1 MWRLLRRKRPAH
13 DCARDMQAYQ
23 EFFSDDGQPRPH
35 LDKLAKFVFAHDKK
49 QAEAI
54 RRAVL
59 ARLREQEVTYN
70 ILGSP
75 DGSIRNWVLD
85 EVPHVVPETEF
96 STLAAGLSQ
105 RARLLEACLNDFY
118 GPQNLLRNGVIPA
131 QLVLGNPHFFRALH
145 GLAPVGGHR
154 LILYAADVVKAPDG
168 QYRIH
173 SDRTAAPAGA
183 GYALEN
189 RLAIGQIL
197 SQPFVDCRIRKLNR
211 FFELTRQTMQG
222 LSPRSAGNPR
232 VVLLTPGVFD
242 QSSFEHG
249 YLARYQGFELV
260 EGRDLTVRGDEVF
273 LKTLEGLKPVDV
285 ILRRI
290 SDDWCD
296 PLELREDSM
305 LGVSGL
311 AGAARAGSVAI
322 ANPLGSGLVES
333 PAFRAYLPEM
343 ARALGF
349 SSLLLESI
357 PTRFLGDPA
366 HQKEVLASLDSW
378 IIRPAFDDRREEAG
392 YAGMLSAAEKER
404 LVQKILET
412 PDHFVAEQWPLASE
426 VPVGLELAQHGAL
439 SVRLFACRSG
449 EDFSV
454 MPGGLG
460 RVDGTPDGLFLYE
473 GQPVTGKDVW
483 VMGAES
489 AQEPALPRMPPSPME
504 IRRGGIDLPSRLF
517 DDIFWLGR
525 YLARANDSGR
535 LIRAGLEPLQA
546 EDKDLPPEV
555 AQLLLRSLVTMQV
568 LTPAAVRTTGV
579 GAALSQGVYHPNHPN
594 SIRACLARAHQ
605 LTTATRSRLS
615 IHTWTTLRR
624 LTALLDPPHVRHH
637 STAETIEFLDE
648 LLVTIAAFHGFS
660 GSNMVRGQAWVFL
673 EMGRRIEQGVF
684 VFTLLSHAFIKGPTR
699 TSMYALLRI
708 CDSLLTYRSRYLSE
722 LQATPVVDLVLTD
735 DTNPQSVLFQVRR
748 LLSCVRS
755 LPRKVVFPLS
765 RAEQRL
771 IALETSL
778 VTADLQRACR
788 GHSQDLRELAEEGMN
803 LLWQVSD
810 DLSQTYFAHSARS
823 HAVSVSHWIDSQL
836 EADL

>member
-1 MWRLLRRKRPAH
+1 MRP
-13 DCARDMQAYQ
+13 YQ
-23 EFFSDDGQPRPH
+23 EFFQSTALPRPH
-35 LDKLAKFVFAHDKK
+35 FETLAKFLAAHKRED
-49 QAEAI
+49 AEAV

-70 ILGSP
+70 ILGAP
-75 DGSIRNWVLD
+75 DGTPRNWVLD
-85 EVPHVVPETEF
+85 EVPHVIPEAEF
-96 STLAAGLSQ
+96 ASLAPGIAE
-105 RARLLEACLNDFY
+105 RAQLLEACLLDFY
-118 GPQNLLRNGVIPA
+118 GPQHLVRNGVVPP
-131 QLVLGNPHFFRALH
+131 QLVLGNPHFFRSLH
-145 GLAPVGGHR
+145 GFSPVGVHR
-154 LILYAADVVKAPDG
+154 LTLYAADLVKGPDG
-168 QYRIH
+168 GYLVH

-211 FFELTRQTMQG
+211 YFDVMRQTMQG
-222 LSPRSAGNPR
+222 LSPRNSGNPR
-232 VVLLTPGVFD
+232 IVLLTPGVFD

-249 YLARYQGFELV
+249 YLARYLGFELV
-260 EGRDLTVRGDEVF
+260 EGRDLTVRGEDVF

-311 AGAARAGSVAI
+311 AGAARAGTVGI

-333 PAFRAYLPEM
+333 PALRAYLPRI
-343 ARALGF
+343 AQALG
-349 SSLLLESI
+349 LPPLKVPSI
-357 PTRFLGDPA
+357 PTRYLGDA
-366 HQKEVLASLDSW
+366 AQREEVLDALDSW
-378 IIRPAFDDRREEAG
+378 IIRPAFDDRREEARPS
-392 YAGMLSAAEKER
+392 AALSQAEKEQLR
-404 LVQKILET
+404 KRVLEA
-412 PDHFVAEQWPLASE
+412 PDLYAAEQWPIASI
-426 VPVGLELAQHGAL
+426 VPVGLELGYQGSL
-439 SVRLFACRSG
+439 SLRLFACRSG
-449 EDFSV
+449 DQFLV

-483 VMGAES
+483 VMGSETAR
-489 AQEPALPRMPPSPME
+489 EPALPRMPQPPME

-525 YLARANDSGR
+525 YLARANDSAR
-535 LIRAGLEPLQA
+535 LIRSGLLSLQA
-546 EDKDLPPEV
+546 EDREVPPEI
-555 AQLLLRSLVTMQV
+555 AQLLLRSLVSQQ
-568 LTPAAVRTTGV
+568 
-579 GAALSQGVYHPNHPN
+579 ALSPALAKSGDFSPALLQGVYHPNQAN
-594 SIRACLARAHQ
+594 SIRSCLARVHR

-624 LTALLDPPHVRHH
+624 LTALFDFPSEMNFTPQ
-637 STAETIEFLDE
+637 ETMDLLDE
-648 LLVTIAAFHGFS
+648 LLLTVAAFHGFS
-660 GSNMVRGQAWVFL
+660 ESNMVRGQAWVFL
-673 EMGRRIEQGVF
+673 EMGRRLEQGVF
-684 VFTLLSHAFIKGPTR
+684 VFTLLTHAFTQGPSR
-699 TSMYALLRI
+699 PSMHALLRI
-708 CDSLLTYRSRYLSE
+708 CDSLLTYRSRYLSD

-755 LPRKVVFPLS
+755 LPQKTVFPLS

-771 IALETSL
+771 IGLETSL
-778 VTADLQRACR
+778 VTADVARACR
-788 GHSQDLRELAEEGMN
+788 GDAADLRELAEEGITF
-803 LLWQVSD
+803 LWQVSD
-810 DLSQTYFAHSARS
+810 DLSQTYFAHATRS
-823 HAVSVSHWIDSQL
+823 HSVSVSHWIDSQL